1 VHSSIFADNVSDNPR
16 LNSNAKRIEDRLPI
30 RVLLAADTIFARI
43 YHSLEVI
50 SPCRIPRS
58 GAGIIVSNHTSS
70 IDPAFIQ
77 TLCRT
82 RLITWMMAK
91 EYLEIKSIS
100 WLFNMVGIIPVE
112 RSGQDLAP
120 LRAALRALKAGR
132 VLGIFPEGKISETG
146 EMSPFQVG
154 AALMSIKT
162 KVPIY
167 PIFLDGTQR
176 NKGMVEAA
184 LVPNRAT
191 ITFGPPLY
199 LTGGTSRE
207 ELETATTTIKSAVE
221 ALRRRNHTS

>member
-1 VHSSIFADNVSDNPR
+1 VIDNHRASPR
-16 LNSNAKRIEDRLPI
+16 STKIEDRLPI

-43 YHSLEVI
+43 YHSLKVI
-50 SPCRIPRS
+50 SPCPIPRA

-77 TLCRT
+77 TMCRT

-91 EYLEIKSIS
+91 EYLEIKSIA

-146 EMSPFQVG
+146 ELLPFQVG

-162 KVPIY
+162 GVPIF

-176 NKGMVEAA
+176 NKGMVQAA

-191 ITFGPPLY
+191 IAFGPPLHP
-199 LTGGTSRE
+199 TGGTSRE
-207 ELETATTTIKSAVE
+207 ELETATNIIKSAVE
-221 ALRRRNHTS
+221 ALRDTNHTS